1 MVEASTSQTG
11 NHVLKGKAAWK
22 NYRGLSF
29 CELTDGTQFLRSFQ
43 PKMSSPAN
51 NFGPVEKKKVLNK
64 NKHFRPS
71 STLTFNSAAIVN
83 QERQ

>member
-1 MVEASTSQTG
+1 M
-11 NHVLKGKAAWK
+11 